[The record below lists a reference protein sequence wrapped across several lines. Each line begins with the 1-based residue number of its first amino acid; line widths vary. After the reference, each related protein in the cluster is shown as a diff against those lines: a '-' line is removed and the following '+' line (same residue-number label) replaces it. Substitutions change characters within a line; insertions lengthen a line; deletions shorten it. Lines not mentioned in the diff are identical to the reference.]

1 VATIMKPEQ
10 ASEAILRGVAP
21 DGLIV
26 DGELSFS
33 TYYQRSKQSAPLT
46 RLPDDLQVGK
56 LHLRGCGDLRALP
69 KRLRCEQLE
78 IYDSAITWLPA
89 DLQVSNSLTLD
100 SCYYLKSLPY
110 GLKTRHLTLRRCQ
123 RLTRLPYGLQVTE
136 NLSVTACENLE
147 YLPSQLSLRA
157 LDISGSKI
165 IALPA
170 DLRVTQSITAEGCK
184 QLDSVPPLSVET
196 LDLSDC
202 TSLQELPDG
211 LQVRNLSVAGCTALQ
226 RWPSDGIPWLR
237 RLNMRG
243 CMRLRSL
250 PPGVRELD
258 ELDLRD
264 CDASLALPER
274 LRVRKWLDIGGLPWR
289 ALPLSS
295 RGFRLRWN
303 GVAISGHIVFHP
315 ESITTDDI
323 FAEENAEV
331 RRMMLEHL
339 GYERFFQSAKAEV
352 RHQDTDPGGVRQLL
366 VVPMPGDE
374 QLVCLSVH
382 DPSTGRQYVIRVP
395 PWIRECHQAA
405 AWIAGFDDP
414 NDYHPVAET

>member
-1 VATIMKPEQ
+1 
-10 ASEAILRGVAP
+10 
-21 DGLIV
+21 
-26 DGELSFS
+26 
-33 TYYQRSKQSAPLT
+33 
-46 RLPDDLQVGK
+46 
-56 LHLRGCGDLRALP
+56 
-69 KRLRCEQLE
+69 
-78 IYDSAITWLPA
+78 
-89 DLQVSNSLTLD
+89 
-100 SCYYLKSLPY
+100 
-110 GLKTRHLTLRRCQ
+110 
-123 RLTRLPYGLQVTE
+123 
-136 NLSVTACENLE
+136 
-147 YLPSQLSLRA
+147 
-157 LDISGSKI
+157 
-165 IALPA
+165 
-170 DLRVTQSITAEGCK
+170 
-184 QLDSVPPLSVET
+184 
-196 LDLSDC
+196 
-202 TSLQELPDG
+202 
-211 LQVRNLSVAGCTALQ
+211 
-226 RWPSDGIPWLR
+226 
-237 RLNMRG
+237 
-243 CMRLRSL
+243 MRLRSL